1 MNSMI
6 MEEDDLVEYINR
18 SLDEEEE
25 FHFLRFEFLQ
35 RLNIVKLQL
44 DLVRLKGRF
53 QRDKRA
59 SIQDLET
66 LESTLQKY
74 ATAIRNY
81 QFLKGKAA
89 LDKAEARRRKFLLQ
103 RYFQSRVNDQFHS
116 HYCSFH
122 DAEERVDPLRRAL
135 MRYMPSFLA
144 FSGEEKMSRAREYSE
159 GKAPR
164 EVSVFVDRLTRFL
177 VAMTGGIF
185 LVVPM
190 IIMTLHQ
197 SKTKSLITVSICII
211 LFALIMAL
219 GVRVSNVETLVSTA
233 TYAAVLMVFLG
244 VNN

>member
-1 MNSMI
+1 MS
-6 MEEDDLVEYINR
+6 
-18 SLDEEEE
+18 
-25 FHFLRFEFLQ
+25 
-35 RLNIVKLQL
+35 LNISHL
-44 DLVRLKGRF
+44 
-53 QRDKRA
+53 
-59 SIQDLET
+59 SI
-66 LESTLQKY
+66 

-89 LDKAEARRRKFLLQ
+89 LGKAETRKRKLLLQ
-103 RYFQSRVNDQFHS
+103 RYFQTKVNDPFHS

-122 DAEERVDPLRRAL
+122 DAEQGVDPLRKAL

-144 FSGEEKMSRAREYSE
+144 FSSEEKMSRPREYSG
-159 GKAPR
+159 GKTPR

-177 VAMTGGIF
+177 VAITGGIF

-197 SKTKSLITVSICII
+197 SKTKSLITVSVCII
-211 LFALIMAL
+211 FFALIMAL
-219 GVRVSNVETLVSTA
+219 GVRVSNAETLVSTA

>member
-1 MNSMI
+1 MSPMI
-6 MEEDDLVEYINR
+6 MEEDDLVEYVNR
-18 SLDEEEE
+18 SLNEEEE

-44 DLVRLKGRF
+44 DLVRLKGQF
-53 QRDKRA
+53 QSEKRA
-59 SIQDLET
+59 SIQDLEVLERT
-66 LESTLQKY
+66 LEKY

-81 QFLKGKAA
+81 QFLRSKAA
-89 LDKAEARRRKFLLQ
+89 LGKAETRKRKLLLQ
-103 RYFQSRVNDQFHS
+103 RYFQSKLNDQFHS

-122 DAEERVDPLRRAL
+122 DAEQGIDPLRRAL

-144 FSGEEKMSRAREYSE
+144 FSSEEKMSRPREYSE

-164 EVSVFVDRLTRFL
+164 EVSVSVDRLTRFL
-177 VAMTGGIF
+177 VAITGGIF

-190 IIMTLHQ
+190 IIMALHQ
-197 SKTKSLITVSICII
+197 SKTKSLVTVSVCII

-244 VNN
+244 VSN

>member
-1 MNSMI
+1 MSPLI
-6 MEEDDLVEYINR
+6 MEEDDLVEHINR
-18 SLDEEEE
+18 SLNEEEE

-53 QRDKRA
+53 QREKRA
-59 SIQDLET
+59 SIQDLEA

-89 LDKAEARRRKFLLQ
+89 LGKAETQRRRLLLQ
-103 RYFQSRVNDQFHS
+103 RYFQSRVKDQFHS

-122 DAEERVDPLRRAL
+122 DAEPRADPLRRAL

-144 FSGEEKMSRAREYSE
+144 FSSEEKMSRAREYSE
-159 GKAPR
+159 GKAPQ

-177 VAMTGGIF
+177 VAITGGIF

-197 SKTKSLITVSICII
+197 STTKSLITVSVCIV
-211 LFALIMAL
+211 LFALVMAF
-219 GVRVSNVETLVSTA
+219 GVRVSNAETLISTA